1 MINDQNKIEIIDL
14 YLENALPEKLRL
26 EVEERMKND
35 YYFRNEVELQRKV
48 IAMIQEEERGEMKKE
63 LDILFESDEEE
74 SSHLKK
80 ATSMRPLTVR
90 YAIAATVS
98 ILLLAGGI
106 FYLTRD
112 SAPEVQYVAVNLVD
126 GARGT
131 LPGGVPEQLPL
142 IIYPEHAEYNQ
153 HYQLGD
159 TLSLYGDFVV
169 EELVLGY
176 EPNQELFILRTQ
188 GKVYLLNPNDQIN
201 SLQQ

>member
-14 YLENALPEKLRL
+14 YLENALPEKLKL
-26 EVEERMKND
+26 AVEERMKND

-63 LDILFESDEEE
+63 LDILFESDREE
-74 SSHLKK
+74 SGNLKK
-80 ATSMRPLTVR
+80 TTSMRPVTVR
-90 YAIAATVS
+90 YAIAAVIS
-98 ILLLAGGI
+98 VLILASGI
-106 FYLTRD
+106 FYLSRD
-112 SAPEVQYVAVNLVD
+112 TAPDVQYVAVNLVD

-131 LPGGVPEQLPL
+131 LPADVPEQLPL
-142 IIYPEHAEYNQ
+142 IIYPEHEEYTQ

-159 TLSLYGDFVV
+159 TLRLYGDFDP
-169 EELVLGY
+169 EKLSLEY
-176 EPNQELFILRTQ
+176 EPNQALFILRTQ

>member
-14 YLENALPEKLRL
+14 YLENALPEKQKL

-48 IAMIQEEERGEMKKE
+48 IAMIKEEEREGMKKE
-63 LDILFESDEEE
+63 LDILFESKEDEVRGRVV
-74 SSHLKK
+74 
-80 ATSMRPLTVR
+80 SMRPSTVR

-98 ILLLAGGI
+98 VLLLAGGI

-131 LPGGVPEQLPL
+131 LPDGIPEQLPL
-142 IIYPEHAEYNQ
+142 IIYPEHDEYHQ

-159 TLSLYGDFVV
+159 TLRLYGNFDL
-169 EELVLGY
+169 EKLSLEY
-176 EPNQELFILRTQ
+176 EPNQASFILRIQ
-188 GKVYLLNPNDQIN
+188 EKVYLLNPNDQIN